1 MFRPTMSRRDDLH
14 GVVRVALERD
24 GWRITHD
31 PLLLQGGS
39 HNLYVDLGAERILAA
54 ERGEQRIAV
63 EIKGFTGRSEITEL
77 ERALGQYVLYETLLR
92 KSHPGRS
99 LVLAVPAAVYESLLS
114 SELGRTL
121 QEAFPL
127 RLMVFD
133 PIEEEVR
140 RWVW

>member
-1 MFRPTMSRRDDLH
+1 M
-14 GVVRVALERD
+14 
-24 GWRITHD
+24 
-31 PLLLQGGS
+31 
-39 HNLYVDLGAERILAA
+39 
-54 ERGEQRIAV
+54 
-63 EIKGFTGRSEITEL
+63 

-133 PIEEEVR
+133 PIAEEVR